1 MNEIYGIVPP
11 ITTPFTAEGQVDEVA
26 LKEDIHYLIEVAGVH
41 GLVVCGSTGEGH
53 TLTTDE
59 TYRITACAVD
69 ESKGRT
75 PVITG
80 IITDST
86 QSAIERGQAVAEL
99 GIKALQVTPV
109 HYLFRPNDDA
119 MIQHF
124 AKITEETG
132 LLVIIYNVI
141 PWTYLSPQL
150 LTRIIT
156 EVEGVIGVKQSAG
169 DMKLL
174 ADLLLLLGNQGRIMS
189 AVDALLYPSFLLGA
203 HGAIAAI
210 LTAAPKLCVQLWEAV
225 ENGDYENDE
234 KESGLRSTLNYGHT
248 FAHALEVLTD
258 YNTFRHGEAV
268 AVGMNCAVQ
277 LSVNLGMLAPS
288 ELDRQNTL
296 LQKAGLSIHIPRIQ
310 LQTFLEAMYLD
321 KKANHGKLKLILI
334 EGIGKVTTR
343 TDIPDNEIL
352 KVLETCTAN

>member
-11 ITTPFTAEGQVDEVA
+11 ITTPFTTEGQVDEVA

-41 GLVVCGSTGEGH
+41 GLAVCGSTGEGH

-75 PVITG
+75 PIITG

-132 LLVIIYNVI
+132 LPVIIYNVI

-174 ADLLLLLGNQGRIMS
+174 ADLLLLLGNRGRIMS

-225 ENGDYENDE
+225 ENGDYETAKSLHELLLPVWNAISD
-234 KESGLRSTLNYGHT
+234 
-248 FAHALEVLTD
+248 D
-258 YNTFRHGEAV
+258 
-268 AVGMNCAVQ
+268 
-277 LSVNLGMLAPS
+277 NLPANVKYVM
-288 ELDRQNTL
+288 
-296 LQKAGLSIHIPRIQ
+296 Q
-310 LQTFLEAMYLD
+310 LQGRASGKPRLPMPETEQHQKEII
-321 KKANHGKLKLILI
+321 KKALLNASLI
-334 EGIGKVTTR
+334 
-343 TDIPDNEIL
+343 
-352 KVLETCTAN
+352 

>member
-11 ITTPFTAEGQVDEVA
+11 ITTPFTTEGQVDEVA

-41 GLVVCGSTGEGH
+41 GLAVCGSTGEGH

-109 HYLFRPNDDA
+109 HYLFRPSDDA

-132 LLVIIYNVI
+132 LPVIIYNVI

-225 ENGDYENDE
+225 ENGDYETAKSLHELLLPVWNAISD
-234 KESGLRSTLNYGHT
+234 
-248 FAHALEVLTD
+248 D
-258 YNTFRHGEAV
+258 
-268 AVGMNCAVQ
+268 
-277 LSVNLGMLAPS
+277 NLPANVKYVM
-288 ELDRQNTL
+288 
-296 LQKAGLSIHIPRIQ
+296 Q
-310 LQTFLEAMYLD
+310 LQGRASGKPRLPMPETEQHQKEII
-321 KKANHGKLKLILI
+321 KKALLNASLI
-334 EGIGKVTTR
+334 
-343 TDIPDNEIL
+343 
-352 KVLETCTAN
+352 